1 MEKDQLN
8 VENDD
13 PETPADHHV
22 GNKDKSEKSRKS
34 RKSVK
39 KSLEVIEISDSDSE
53 THLDKIVEE
62 FVRIRLGHSSR
73 PRAAPEAKGLEAN
86 QRHSGKTGSFY
97 SKPRVSRTMSFA
109 LDTLNAPKI

>member
-1 MEKDQLN
+1 MEEDQLN

-13 PETPADHHV
+13 PETPADHPV
-22 GNKDKSEKSRKS
+22 RNKDKPEKSRKS
-34 RKSVK
+34 CKSVK
-39 KSLEVIEISDSDSE
+39 ESLEVIRISESDSD

-73 PRAAPEAKGLEAN
+73 PKAAPEARDLEAN
-86 QRHSGKTGSFY
+86 QRYSRKTVSFY
-97 SKPRVSRTMSFA
+97 SKPQVSRTMSFA